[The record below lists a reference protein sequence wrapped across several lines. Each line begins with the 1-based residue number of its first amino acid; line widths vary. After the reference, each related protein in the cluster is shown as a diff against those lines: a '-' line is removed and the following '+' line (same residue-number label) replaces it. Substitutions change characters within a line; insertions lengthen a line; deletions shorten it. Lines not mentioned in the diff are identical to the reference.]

1 MMNLI
6 SAIRVATRRIL
17 TPQNDDT
24 PEEDWEPPGLLVT
37 EEVCRETRRGLRS
50 HSPPPEDHEGV
61 VYWAGR
67 SLPDESARAA
77 LTVVVPEATTTPGSY
92 DISPV
97 ANAAVIDTIHDY
109 GLELVATV
117 HSHPGERTSHSEL
130 DSEAAQLPHEG
141 YFSIV
146 VPDYAAD
153 GIRPYTDCG
162 VHMYHDGDFVELD
175 DSIVEQRVETLLSAP
190 SYINTRDQ

>member
-1 MMNLI
+1 MSLI
-6 SAIRVATRRIL
+6 ASILTTARRIF
-17 TPQNDDT
+17 TPQSDGT
-24 PEEDWEPPGLLVT
+24 PENDWKPPGLLVT

-50 HSPPPEDHEGV
+50 HSPPREDHEGV
-61 VYWAGR
+61 VYWAGK

-97 ANAAVIDTIHDY
+97 ANAAVIDAIHDHN
-109 GLELVATV
+109 LELVATV
-117 HSHPGERTSHSEL
+117 HSHPGERTSHSDL

-146 VPDYAAD
+146 VPNYAAD
-153 GIRPYTDCG
+153 GVRPYTDCG
-162 VHMYHDGDFVELD
+162 VHVYHDGDFVELD
-175 DSIVEQRVETLLSAP
+175 DSMVEQQVETLPSAP
-190 SYINTRDQ
+190 PYINIK